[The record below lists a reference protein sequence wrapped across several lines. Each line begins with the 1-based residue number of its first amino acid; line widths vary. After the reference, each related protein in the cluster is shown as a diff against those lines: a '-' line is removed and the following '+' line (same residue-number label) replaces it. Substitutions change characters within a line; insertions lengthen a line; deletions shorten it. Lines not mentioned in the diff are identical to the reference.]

1 MRQTKSYLHSWLSLT
16 VVRLRQEYR
25 QKVRGEMEEYRQKV
39 RSEMEE
45 EARVRGV
52 CLLSIN
58 TFYNTFIIHSI
69 FFELGLSAK
78 SAPGDGR

>member
-1 MRQTKSYLHSWLSLT
+1 M
-16 VVRLRQEYR
+16 VVELIDETDKIVFAFDLVSVVCLRQEYR

-52 CLLSIN
+52 RLLSIS
-58 TFYNTFIIHSI
+58 T
-69 FFELGLSAK
+69 L
-78 SAPGDGR
+78 

>member
-25 QKVRGEMEEYRQKV
+25 QKVRSEMEEYRQKV

-52 CLLSIN
+52 RLLSIS
-58 TFYNTFIIHSI
+58 T
-69 FFELGLSAK
+69 L
-78 SAPGDGR
+78 